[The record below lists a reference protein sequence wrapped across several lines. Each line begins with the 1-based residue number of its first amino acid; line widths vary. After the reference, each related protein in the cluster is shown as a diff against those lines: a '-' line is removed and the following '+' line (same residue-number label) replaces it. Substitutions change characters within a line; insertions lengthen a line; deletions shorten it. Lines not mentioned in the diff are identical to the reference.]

1 MQPLPSR
8 RAYTTRSVS
17 GPARFRNVFVMLD
30 SHRFKKNALECDHL
44 AVGCLLPAD
53 RASFAAMAS
62 EWRVKEQTALAAE
75 CRLRGAIF

>member
-1 MQPLPSR
+1 
-8 RAYTTRSVS
+8 
-17 GPARFRNVFVMLD
+17 MLD